1 MRSSETAGATGDEE
15 RPCFC
20 GYKFPF
26 LHLQQQRAHRESVAV
41 PASVGAADCHLGINE
56 YEIQTALRYTEFLGD
71 INEGQAS
78 VFIAQFERDVLDG
91 RITIHEI
98 DLPAVFA
105 RAKSLAA
112 SYTTAMGARSFDLLH
127 IASALELGAEK
138 FLTFDRIQQKVA
150 MAEGLKS
157 PW

>member
-1 MRSSETAGATGDEE
+1 MKSGLVSADTSFLFSIYSSNEHSARAL
-15 RPCFC
+15 R
-20 GYKFPF
+20 F
-26 LHLQQQRAHRESVAV
+26 LRRLEQPIVISV
-41 PASVGAADCHLGINE
+41 INE
-56 YEIQTALRYTEFLGD
+56 YEIQTAHRYTEFLGD
-71 INEGQAS
+71 IGEGQAS

-112 SYTTAMGARSFDLLH
+112 SYTAAMGARSFDLLH